1 MKATFT
7 ALKIIAVFLFIS
19 MEASGQKEA
28 GIFIVNR
35 MIERTSKIKT
45 MTYQITKE
53 ERINGKMFKQV
64 AVVKLQIDPV
74 KLYMKEIVPNKG
86 LEILYARGA
95 NNDKAIV
102 NPNGF
107 PWININLDPKD
118 DLMRKN
124 QHHTILES
132 GFNYLINVLEYT
144 CIRYKTEIETLI
156 VNNGIINYGGKEC
169 YSLSMNNPHFRYL
182 DYELQENES
191 TVDVAQRFKISE
203 HMVLELNKSI
213 KNYGE
218 TGKRQTIKIPSD
230 YCSKIILVVD
240 KEAFL
245 PLKMEIYDDQG
256 LYEKYEFSELKVN
269 TKISTEE
276 FSQGY
281 ADYGF

>member
-64 AVVKLQIDPV
+64 AWVKLQIDPV

-86 LEILYARGA
+86 LEILYARGV

-132 GFNYLINVLEYT
+132 GFHYLINVLEYT
-144 CIRYKTEIETLI
+144 CIRYKAEIETMI
-156 VNNGIINYGGKEC
+156 INNGIVNYGGKEC
-169 YSLSMNNPHFRYL
+169 YSLSMNNLHFSYL

-218 TGKRQTIKIPSD
+218 AGKRQTIKIPSD

-269 TKISTEE
+269 TKISAEE
-276 FSQGY
+276 FSQDY
-281 ADYGF
+281 AEYGF

>member
-1 MKATFT
+1 MKETFT
-7 ALKIIAVFLFIS
+7 ALKIIAVFLFVSI
-19 MEASGQKEA
+19 EASGQKEA
-28 GIFIVNR
+28 GISIVNR

-64 AVVKLQIDPV
+64 ALVKLQIDPV
-74 KLYMKEIVPNKG
+74 KLYMKEIVPSKD

-132 GFNYLINVLEYT
+132 GFNFMVNVLEYT

-156 VNNGIINYGGKEC
+156 INNGIVNYGGKEC
-169 YSLSMNNPHFRYL
+169 YSLSMNNSHFRYL
-182 DYELQENES
+182 DYELKQNES
-191 TVDVAQRFKISE
+191 TTDVARRLKISE
-203 HMVLELNKSI
+203 HMILELNKSI

-276 FSQGY
+276 FSQDY

>member
-1 MKATFT
+1 MKATFS

-19 MEASGQKEA
+19 IEASGQKEA
-28 GIFIVNR
+28 GISIVNR

-45 MTYQITKE
+45 MTYQITKQ

-191 TVDVAQRFKISE
+191 TTDVARRFKISE

-213 KNYGE
+213 KNHGE

>member
-64 AVVKLQIDPV
+64 AWVKLQIDPV

-86 LEILYARGA
+86 GV

-132 GFNYLINVLEYT
+132 GFHYLINVLEYT
-144 CIRYKTEIETLI
+144 CIRYKAEIETMI
-156 VNNGIINYGGKEC
+156 INNGIVNYGGKEC
-169 YSLSMNNPHFRYL
+169 YSLSMNNLHFSYL

-218 TGKRQTIKIPSD
+218 AGKRQTIKIPSD

-269 TKISTEE
+269 TKISAEE
-276 FSQGY
+276 FSQDY
-281 ADYGF
+281 AEYGF